1 MAAAQGGGGAARPE
15 LGPEAPGSATVEP
28 AAAADS
34 AVPSPAVQR
43 AELRPLMAAS
53 MRLGESW

>member
-1 MAAAQGGGGAARPE
+1 MAAAQGGGGTARPE
-15 LGPEAPGSATVEP
+15 LGPEALGSATVEP
-28 AAAADS
+28 AVDAAA
-34 AVPSPAVQR
+34 PNPAVQR

>member
-1 MAAAQGGGGAARPE
+1 MAAAQGGVGAARPE

-28 AAAADS
+28 AAADS

>member
-1 MAAAQGGGGAARPE
+1 MAAAQGGGGTARPE
-15 LGPEAPGSATVEP
+15 LGPEALGSATVEP
-28 AAAADS
+28 AAVDAA
-34 AVPSPAVQR
+34 APNPAVQR